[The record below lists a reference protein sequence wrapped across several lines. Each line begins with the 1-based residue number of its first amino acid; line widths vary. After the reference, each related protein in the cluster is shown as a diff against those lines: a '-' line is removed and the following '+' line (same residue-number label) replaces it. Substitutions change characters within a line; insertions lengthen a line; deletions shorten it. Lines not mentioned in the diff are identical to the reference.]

1 MKPVV
6 QVVRDREALE
16 AIVPAWEELAAQAC
30 EANPFYEHW
39 ILLPALRA
47 QGAGSGFRCVLVWEA
62 ERLIGLFPFERTLT
76 LKGLPAA
83 TLSSW
88 RHRSYLLCTPLVRA
102 DAAAECLQALFDWL
116 PQEAAIA
123 EFRYIPSDGAFH
135 SALSEATRKAA
146 CTVAPTADFS
156 RALLRKGVEN
166 CMSAQLRRQL
176 RRKERRLAERPGFA
190 VTKVS
195 SAAEIENFLAL
206 EASGWKAEAGGA
218 FAASEASLRFGRAV
232 LAEAQRRG
240 RLHMVGIDC
249 EQRAVARRVT
259 LPAGAPR
266 HHPGGR
272 RRLRIPDRVRRIVCG
287 VFPGHAGR
295 ALLPARIPAAR
306 RCAVDGLLHRSRQP
320 NGEPDVEGPP
330 RHEER
335 RRRHRRLGGAL
346 GIDAAGPALD
356 GAALFVLA
364 GIHFFSSPESFHLQ
378 VGERSRPG
386 DEHEAR

>member
-83 TLSSW
+83 TLTSW

-195 SAAEIENFLAL
+195 SAADIENFLAL

-259 LPAGAPR
+259 ILAGEGAYAFRTAYDESYAAYSPGMLAELFCLREFQQLEGVQWMDSYTDPDNPTVNRMWKDRRGMRSVAVGIGAWGELWVSMLPV
-266 HHPGGR
+266 
-272 RRLRIPDRVRRIVCG
+272 LRWT
-287 VFPGHAGR
+287 
-295 ALLPARIPAAR
+295 AR
-306 RCAVDGLLHRSRQP
+306 RYSSLRESISSARQNLSISR
-320 NGEPDVEGPP
+320 
-330 RHEER
+330 
-335 RRRHRRLGGAL
+335 
-346 GIDAAGPALD
+346 
-356 GAALFVLA
+356 
-364 GIHFFSSPESFHLQ
+364 
-378 VGERSRPG
+378 
-386 DEHEAR
+386 